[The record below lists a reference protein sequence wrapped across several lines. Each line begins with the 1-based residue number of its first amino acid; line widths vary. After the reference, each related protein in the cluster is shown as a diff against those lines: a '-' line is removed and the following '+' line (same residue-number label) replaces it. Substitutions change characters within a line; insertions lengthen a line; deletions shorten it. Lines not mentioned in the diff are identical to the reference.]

1 MGNKRRIKRRDTQ
14 RLCEER
20 TLHKAKASGKEL
32 ARCLIDLVLGMRVLD
47 ELDSLFTDMFPESV
61 LEKKKE
67 V

>member
-14 RLCEER
+14 RLYEER

-32 ARCLIDLVLGMRVLD
+32 ARGLIDLVLGMRVLD
-47 ELDSLFTDMFPESV
+47 ELDSLFTDMFPDSV
-61 LEKKKE
+61 LDKKE